1 MFIDVHTHCLVG
13 SHWGHEWE
21 TNWEPVYGGSWKDV
35 TPATY
40 DEAMHGVDLAIVF
53 GMRATAVGVNTPHDY
68 VASFCAQVRTPTIG
82 FMALDP
88 SDEDVIA
95 EMEYAH
101 SLGLRGI
108 KLYPVLAGFDPTS
121 PRHDPFYRR
130 ATELKLP
137 LLWHMGTTPSPV
149 GHLQYT
155 QPLLIDEVAR
165 RHPDLVQILA
175 HIGHPWQR
183 ETLMVLRKHRNV
195 FSDVSGVWSR
205 PFDGYAALVR
215 AQEWDV
221 VDKLLFGSDFPL
233 WTPDEGIAGLRE
245 LASLRSGTL
254 PYVRSETVERIIEA
268 DSAVL
273 LGLRA

>member
-1 MFIDVHTHCLVG
+1 
-13 SHWGHEWE
+13 
-21 TNWEPVYGGSWKDV
+21 
-35 TPATY
+35 
-40 DEAMHGVDLAIVF
+40 
-53 GMRATAVGVNTPHDY
+53 
-68 VASFCAQVRTPTIG
+68 
-82 FMALDP
+82 
-88 SDEDVIA
+88 
-95 EMEYAH
+95 
-101 SLGLRGI
+101 
-108 KLYPVLAGFDPTS
+108 
-121 PRHDPFYRR
+121 
-130 ATELKLP
+130 
-137 LLWHMGTTPSPV
+137 
-149 GHLQYT
+149 
-155 QPLLIDEVAR
+155 
-165 RHPDLVQILA
+165 
-175 HIGHPWQR
+175 
-183 ETLMVLRKHRNV
+183 MVLRKHRNV